1 MPAYIP
7 NIIEHTT
14 FTSTYPACIYT
25 ILPAAAVKPII
36 KELVAVAAFIG
47 ISENFTLENFK
58 SLLLYLKKLY
68 TDIENQNS
76 SCFLFKDDYVIKSSL
91 ETNSSLEV
99 NFFLDDYYTK
109 KEQAEEFTRV

>member
-47 ISENFTLENFK
+47 ISEIKFIPGIIIAPPPAPLKPENTPEKTLN
-58 SLLLYLKKLY
+58 KKLY
-68 TDIENQNS
+68 PVFTGLYLTIS
-76 SCFLFKDDYVIKSSL
+76 PVALSL
-91 ETNSSLEV
+91 YSP
-99 NFFLDDYYTK
+99 
-109 KEQAEEFTRV
+109 

>member
-47 ISENFTLENFK
+47 ISEIKFIPGIIIADGVRSGRKAVSAHGGLGGIGDK
-58 SLLLYLKKLY
+58 S
-68 TDIENQNS
+68 I
-76 SCFLFKDDYVIKSSL
+76 
-91 ETNSSLEV
+91 
-99 NFFLDDYYTK
+99 
-109 KEQAEEFTRV
+109 